1 MSDSN
6 KYALV
11 LHVAGGSEPLVY
23 ALSEAAAMN
32 LADRLPKLMMSGA
45 VDSPELEDGGTV
57 SINFAHVVSAH
68 FDEKPPMSHFYGSKS
83 RNNHGFGK

>member
-1 MSDSN
+1 MNEAN

-11 LHVAGGSEPLVY
+11 LHVTGGSDPLVY

-32 LADRLPKLMMSGA
+32 LADRLPKLMTSGA
-45 VDSPELEDGGTV
+45 VDSPELENGGTV

-68 FDEKPPMSHFYGSKS
+68 FDEMPPLSHYYGSKNRS
-83 RNNHGFGK
+83 KHGFGK

>member
-11 LHVAGGSEPLVY
+11 LHVVGGSEPLVY
-23 ALSEAAAMN
+23 ALSEGAALN

-45 VDSPELEDGGTV
+45 VDSPELENGGTV

-68 FDEKPPMSHFYGSKS
+68 FDAMPPLSHYYGSGNRSK
-83 RNNHGFGK
+83 HGFGK